1 MTEVIKTVEEN
12 ELSDDYKAFRSKV
25 QAFLEEKLSEIGS
38 AHVSIT
44 TEDSQGMKSSFAISV
59 KKLDK
64 YSIYV
69 WDFANKAP
77 EFKETLTEAPSNGY
91 LYSLIET

>member
-1 MTEVIKTVEEN
+1 MTDAVKIVKEE

-25 QAFLEEKLSEIGS
+25 QMFLEEKQSEIGS

-59 KKLDK
+59 KKQDK

-77 EFKETLTEAPSNGY
+77 EFKETLTEAPSNEY
-91 LYSLIET
+91 LYSLIEA

>member
-1 MTEVIKTVEEN
+1 MTDAVKIVKEE
-12 ELSDDYKAFRSKV
+12 ELSDDYRAFRSKV
-25 QAFLEEKLSEIGS
+25 QAFLEEKQSEIGS

-59 KKLDK
+59 KKQDK

-69 WDFANKAP
+69 WNFANKAP
-77 EFKETLTEAPSNGY
+77 ELKETLSEAPSNEY

>member
-1 MTEVIKTVEEN
+1 MTDTVKIVKEE
-12 ELSDDYKAFRSKV
+12 ELSEDYKAFRSKV
-25 QAFLEEKLSEIGS
+25 QAFLEEKQSEIGS

-59 KKLDK
+59 KKQDK

-77 EFKETLTEAPSNGY
+77 EFKETLTEAPSNEY
-91 LYSLIET
+91 LYSLIEA